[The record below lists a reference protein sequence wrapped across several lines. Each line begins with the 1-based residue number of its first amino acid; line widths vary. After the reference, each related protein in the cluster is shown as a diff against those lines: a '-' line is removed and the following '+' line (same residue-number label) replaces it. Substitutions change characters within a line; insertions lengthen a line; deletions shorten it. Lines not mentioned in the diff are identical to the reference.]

1 MARINSSVFA
11 GRKGATI
18 QCSKCRREIAKGERY
33 RWFKLGFRSRYK
45 TIICSTCPVKPSE
58 TMTSKMRGVVEAG
71 ETANDA
77 LDALEGFEIG
87 DIESILQSAASDIE
101 QVADE
106 YREAAE
112 ASPTGMIFGEDYNDR
127 ADEIAD
133 AASTLESWQPD
144 EDEPDYEACTNEEH
158 ETDPAEAEALPRDPN
173 ECDECSDIRQSW
185 WDDQVEAARSALDE
199 ATSI

>member
-18 QCSKCRREIAKGERY
+18 QCSKCRRNIEKGERY
-33 RWFKLGFRSRYK
+33 RWFKPGFRSRYK
-45 TIICSTCPVKPSE
+45 VIICTTCPVKPSE

-71 ETANDA
+71 ETANEA
-77 LDALEGFEIG
+77 LDALEGFEIS
-87 DIESILQSAASDIE
+87 DIESILTDASDTFE

-133 AASTLESWQPD
+133 AASTLEQWSAD
-144 EDEPDYEACTNEEH
+144 EEEPDFETCENEDH
-158 ETDPAEAEALPRDPN
+158 DRDDDPIARDPDT
-173 ECDECSDIRQSW
+173 CDDCAEIRQTW
-185 WDDQVEAARSALDE
+185 WDEQIDSARSALDE